1 MIQGQNKNQSHLS
14 HHNNPHPTSKNRSRS
29 GERNPPNPLSHNH
42 KPHKTSQTMPYI
54 PRSKEATLT
63 ALETS
68 TRQCLKAREAYQKT
82 VMHTTPEHTTPEHT
96 ITRKRL
102 CKDYLVPL
110 SRQRIT
116 NGFLRRIGLLDRVQE
131 ARVALLNDDW
141 ERCKRVEAE
150 WRWESL
156 LRWVAESG
164 GDFHIELSGYRT

>member
-1 MIQGQNKNQSHLS
+1 
-14 HHNNPHPTSKNRSRS
+14 
-29 GERNPPNPLSHNH
+29 
-42 KPHKTSQTMPYI
+42 MPYI
-54 PRSKEATLT
+54 ARDKEATLT
-63 ALETS
+63 APETS

-82 VMHTTPEHTTPEHT
+82 VMHTTPEHTS
-96 ITRKRL
+96 TRKRL

-116 NGFLRRIGLLDRVQE
+116 NGLLRRVGLLDGVQE

-141 ERCKRVEAE
+141 ERCRRVEAE

-164 GDFHIELSGYRT
+164 GEFHIELSGYRT